1 MLRTDISSYNRSWN
15 KWAVYAMSESE
26 RKSAFASAH
35 LVVLKKGQTMA
46 NFGGFKTSHFHS
58 YDLFCVLRNAKEIR
72 LYQPARNNVGRCP
85 SQFGEYSTYS
95 EKGIPDESQLAK

>member
-1 MLRTDISSYNRSWN
+1 MTY
-15 KWAVYAMSESE
+15 
-26 RKSAFASAH
+26 F
-35 LVVLKKGQTMA
+35 
-46 NFGGFKTSHFHS
+46 FGFQTSHFHS
-58 YDLFCVLRNAKEIR
+58 YDLFCLLRNAKEIR